1 MIKDDDFRSNDKLL
15 YFVSSLL
22 SLYLKEK
29 GVSLRKFSG
38 NVTPAIEM
46 HVLRHSLCC
55 RVWNNVTKHA
65 EIACVMARYKSIF
78 CLQLLNIYHKAIKS
92 ERRFLAFLPKISTEG
107 SKAKTCFPFVSFPD
121 SYLVGSSSSARAK
134 LEPHGVI
141 SNASVRFL
149 WIVKL
154 SYVSARFPTEEKQL
168 GIKTLLE
175 ELLVVF

>member
-1 MIKDDDFRSNDKLL
+1 MTWHFIVVLLIVEITSRSLIKDVDFRSNDKLL

-46 HVLRHSLCC
+46 QEQCNERCTICLCDG
-55 RVWNNVTKHA
+55 A
-65 EIACVMARYKSIF
+65 LQIDF
-78 CLQLLNIYHKAIKS
+78 CLQLLNIHHKPIKS
-92 ERRFLAFLPKISTEG
+92 ERRFLAFLRKRSTEG

-121 SYLVGSSSSARAK
+121 SFWVGSSSSARAK

-141 SNASVRFL
+141 LNASVRCL

-154 SYVSARFPTEEKQL
+154 S
-168 GIKTLLE
+168 
-175 ELLVVF
+175 